1 MKLEKVAVIGAGAI
15 GSYFIDGLSEKLGQ
29 NLWVIA
35 QGERKERLL
44 KNGII
49 VNQKKMSLAVKTP
62 EEAAGADLIIV
73 AVKYGALQES
83 LPMIE
88 KIVDAHT
95 IVLSPLN
102 GIDSETIIGEKIGM
116 EHLVYSMIKIA
127 SQRVGNAITYDP
139 EVTQGIYFGEQ
150 NGEKSERIQAIE
162 ALFEGTKIHYHISDN
177 IQQDIWYK
185 YALNISKNLPQA
197 IVNCGVGAY
206 TTSKHLA
213 YISERM
219 REEVVQVAAAKGI
232 DISDAA
238 NKAGINIPISPDSRF
253 STLQDLDGKRETE
266 IEMFSGALSRMGKEL
281 GIDTP
286 FNEFAY
292 HVIKC
297 LEEKNRGE
305 IR

>member
-1 MKLEKVAVIGAGAI
+1 MKLGKVAVIGAGAI

-83 LPMIE
+83 LPMIK

-127 SQRVGNAITYDP
+127 SQRVG
-139 EVTQGIYFGEQ
+139 
-150 NGEKSERIQAIE
+150 
-162 ALFEGTKIHYHISDN
+162 
-177 IQQDIWYK
+177 
-185 YALNISKNLPQA
+185 
-197 IVNCGVGAY
+197 
-206 TTSKHLA
+206 
-213 YISERM
+213 M
-219 REEVVQVAAAKGI
+219 RLLMIRRLRKEFILE
-232 DISDAA
+232 
-238 NKAGINIPISPDSRF
+238 
-253 STLQDLDGKRETE
+253 
-266 IEMFSGALSRMGKEL
+266 SRMEKKVSAFRQLKHYLKEPRY
-281 GIDTP
+281 I
-286 FNEFAY
+286 
-292 HVIKC
+292 I
-297 LEEKNRGE
+297 
-305 IR
+305 I